1 MGRDRGKYGDDA
13 IERVEVWLDTN
24 NVTGAG
30 TDGEVYLVLGGREF
44 NIKRGGGYNDR
55 QQGATDY
62 YVLGQGANIEHKKE
76 NNPTGIPIQLVW
88 DNEFGLRFEPQAGL
102 NPPDAWNLAS
112 VGVAI
117 HTIKGYEDWGYLDGA
132 LTGPG
137 APGPDP
143 GTGLWLGWHYG
154 LIAGLELEVQEEDK
168 SPLQRKQEYQ
178 AG

>member
-13 IERVEVWLDTN
+13 IERVEVWLTTG
-24 NVTGAG
+24 NVTGAE

-44 NIKRGGGYNDR
+44 NIKRGDINDR
-55 QQGATDY
+55 QKGATDHY
-62 YVLGQGANIEHKKE
+62 ILGQGANIQHKKE
-76 NNPTGIPIQLVW
+76 NNPTGIPIHLVW
-88 DNEFGLRFEPQAGL
+88 DNELGLRFEPQAGL
-102 NPPDAWNLAS
+102 TPPDAWNL
-112 VGVAI
+112 GVVAVSI
-117 HTIKGYEDWGYLDGA
+117 QTIKGYEDWGYLDSA

-137 APGPDP
+137 APGPAV

-154 LIAGLELEVQEEDK
+154 LIAGLDIEVQEEDK